1 VKHELNTTSCAILG
15 LLALRPWTAYELA
28 AEMQHCFGYFWPR
41 ADSRSY
47 AEADRLVAHGLA
59 TAQRDFV
66 GRRPRTTYAIT
77 PAGRAALEAWLG
89 SPFKAFTLEFEGL
102 IRVFLARSG
111 TREQLLHTLDRV
123 EAEADALLRF
133 AAHAAQAY
141 YECKAPFQE
150 EEGHLRAFVF
160 TVMVP
165 FAQLMQRWAER
176 TRAEVET
183 WDDLSPEDKRERAI
197 EIIRS
202 AWTQ

>member
-1 VKHELNTTSCAILG
+1 
-15 LLALRPWTAYELA
+15 
-28 AEMQHCFGYFWPR
+28 MQHCFGYFWPR

-47 AEADRLVAHGLA
+47 AEADRLVAHGMA
-59 TAQRDFV
+59 TAQRDFI

-77 PAGRAALEAWLG
+77 PAGRTALEEWLG

-111 TREQLLHTLDRV
+111 SREQLLRTLDRV
-123 EAEADALLRF
+123 EAEALLHF
-133 AAHAAQAY
+133 ASHAAQAY
-141 YECKAPFQE
+141 YECKAPFQD

-183 WDDLSPEDKRERAI
+183 WADLSPEGKADRAI
-197 EIIRS
+197 EIVQG
-202 AWTQ
+202 AWGG